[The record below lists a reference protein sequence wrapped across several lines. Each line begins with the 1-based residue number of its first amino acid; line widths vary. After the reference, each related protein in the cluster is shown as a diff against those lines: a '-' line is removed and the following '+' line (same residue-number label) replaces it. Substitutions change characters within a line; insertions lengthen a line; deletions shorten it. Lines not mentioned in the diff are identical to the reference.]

1 MKVRNWSVD
10 PAAESLGNGA
20 YLLRAHAHIE
30 RPLGEVFDFFADATN
45 LERITPPS
53 LEFSIVTPA
62 PIEMRTGTQ
71 IDYRLKL
78 NGIPFRWRTEIT
90 EWNPPPEADNQRENA
105 SFTDVQIKGPYH
117 TWVHKHQ
124 FAAIVDEYAGTS
136 FTTHMIDEVQYR
148 LPLWPFGAP
157 ALPLVKREL
166 RRIFVHRM
174 RALSEAFP

>member
-10 PAAESLGNGA
+10 PEAESLGNGA

-30 RPLGEVFDFFADATN
+30 RPLEEVFDFFADARN

-53 LEFSIVTPA
+53 LGFSILTPE

-71 IDYRLKL
+71 NDYRLKL
-78 NGIPFRWRTEIT
+78 NGIPFRWRTQIT
-90 EWNPPPEADNQRENA
+90 EWNPPLKAVTQRWSA

-136 FTTHMIDEVQYR
+136 FTTHMVDEVQYR
-148 LPLWPFGAP
+148 LPLWPLGAP
-157 ALPLVKREL
+157 ALPLGKREL

-174 RALSEAFP
+174 RALNEAFV